1 MAATK
6 RIRIEVDPNID
17 FRTYHVTAQVSAEK
31 THGGILG
38 GDRHDPFRSFSFG
51 GPEKE
56 LTDDTKATIMRFY
69 DIEGIESV
77 SLDINK
83 VGVNRSPAFEWEEI
97 EPHIVVAIK
106 TAVGWVDDD
115 VEIDYRFA
123 GKRYPDGVPEEIIE
137 AEVERQRREAQMRD
151 RMYG

>member
-1 MAATK
+1 MTLTK
-6 RIRIEVDPNID
+6 RIRIQVHPNID

-31 THGGILG
+31 IHGGILG
-38 GDRHDPFRSFSFG
+38 GDRHNPFRSFSFG
-51 GPEKE
+51 GTEKE

-69 DIEGIESV
+69 DVEGIESV
-77 SLDINK
+77 GLD
-83 VGVNRSPAFEWEEI
+83 VNQVDISRSPAFDWEEI
-97 EPHIVVAIK
+97 EPHIIVAIK
-106 TAVGWVDDD
+106 TTVGWVGED

-137 AEVERQRREAQMRD
+137 AEVEHQRREAQMRD